1 MSTRTIAIGDIHG
14 CATAL
19 SVMVDAMDVR
29 PEDTVVTLGDY
40 VGKGP
45 DSRGVLELL
54 IALHGR
60 CRLVPLLGNHDILM
74 RSAVNG
80 ELNQSAWSMFGAV
93 RILNSY
99 GTVQAIESIPATHR
113 DFLRSCKLYHETDHT
128 VCRPWSRGFLCAAST
143 IQRRGIQHVQV
154 PCQDAGRWPG
164 NVRLPPNI
172 PASFATQNNYT
183 HHFDGCSP
191 LRTNHLYKAT

>member
-1 MSTRTIAIGDIHG
+1 
-14 CATAL
+14 
-19 SVMVDAMDVR
+19 MVDAMDVS

-113 DFLRSCKLYHETDHT
+113 DFLRSCKLYHETDSHL
-128 VCRPWSRGFLCAAST
+128 FAHASY
-143 IQRRGIQHVQV
+143 
-154 PCQDAGRWPG
+154 D
-164 NVRLPPNI
+164 
-172 PASFATQNNYT
+172 
-183 HHFDGCSP
+183 P
-191 LRTNHLYKAT
+191 LRSLEETDEATLIWERLAADPPVPHSSGKTAIVGHSSQESGEVLDLGHVVCIDTNCWAGGWLTGMDVDSREIIQVDRDGNIRD